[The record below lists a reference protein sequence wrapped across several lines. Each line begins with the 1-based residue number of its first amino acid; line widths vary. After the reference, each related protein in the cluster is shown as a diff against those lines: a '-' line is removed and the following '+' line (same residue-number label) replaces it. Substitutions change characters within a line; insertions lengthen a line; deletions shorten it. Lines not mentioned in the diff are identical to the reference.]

1 MRIYYQIQGHEGLS
15 ILVSSYSFTV
25 FSLILRSLIHF
36 ELIFIHGVR
45 KKSYF
50 VPLHVDIQL
59 S

>member
-1 MRIYYQIQGHEGLS
+1 MVCSYS
-15 ILVSSYSFTV
+15 VTVSSLTLMS
-25 FSLILRSLIHF
+25 SIRF
-36 ELIFIHGVR
+36 ELVVIHGVR

>member
-1 MRIYYQIQGHEGLS
+1 MVCSYS
-15 ILVSSYSFTV
+15 VTVSSLT
-25 FSLILRSLIHF
+25 LRSSIRF
-36 ELIFIHGVR
+36 ELVFIHGVR